1 MKNCL
6 ITTCFLLFVS
16 QSMFM
21 IVAAFLF
28 DYCFGYYL
36 FEIFKYKN
44 QKDDII
50 DFFFQ
55 VIIKNMAQM
64 MELLT
69 NEMQEIKTEDDIL
82 LGNDLSIEQKFLNN
96 VVDKCSGYLL

>member
-1 MKNCL
+1 
-6 ITTCFLLFVS
+6 
-16 QSMFM
+16 MFM

-28 DYCFGYYL
+28 GYCFGYYL

-82 LGNDLSIEQKFLNN
+82 LGNDLSIEQKFLNIEQKFLNN